1 MSQWMTS
8 ASARANAGPIP
19 GLTLPPEVSF
29 AEYAAS
35 TVAAPQPAWR
45 TLNIARERAFTGEL
59 RFATAPAIT
68 VFVDG
73 GSVYFAERHGDAPLG
88 ERLLA
93 ADVVT
98 PQQLERGVVRVGG
111 QEHLGRLFDRD
122 ATVDRDAVM
131 VVVESST
138 EALVAELAAEVVAA
152 VEVNPYRHH
161 QSGVHRWFVAPID
174 VSLSRPVSDVAQVDR
189 SVIDDLPGLPAPTS
203 AVRIE
208 WDQPD
213 VGGLAPPA
221 RAHSTAPSAPVM
233 PADANSDATRGA
245 APVGASSDPFA
256 VAGFGGAASDT
267 GSNDPAR
274 TGSAPERPVDD
285 AEAWLDDFQIVW
297 PDGSEE
303 LAAPAPRRIA
313 PAPSTATTATAGT
326 DDAVPIVE
334 QRDPATV
341 EAVAAPGSAPT
352 EASAD
357 LPTEAPIDRPAD
369 LPADANVS
377 FAMPLLR
384 IDTPPA
390 PGADVPDDVPDD
402 VADAVRRALQA
413 IEQAATQPRPLPK
426 IDLAPI
432 TLPELRLPTLG
443 GSADSGTV
451 SGGDV
456 DVADV
461 QPMTEYAV
469 PPTASTPAVAAAQPH
484 PEPRSSEP
492 QPIDTAPRLSPAG
505 SFAPPTP
512 DMSAESVYERLAAEH
527 AAAEAMA
534 GAASRAPSPEP
545 GQASVVFLD
554 DEEVDSSTRKGAL
567 RRLIGSLR
575 RGD

>member
-8 ASARANAGPIP
+8 TSARTSGVPNPGP
-19 GLTLPPEVSF
+19 TLPPEVSL
-29 AEYAAS
+29 AEYAVS
-35 TVAAPQPAWR
+35 TVASPQPAWR

-59 RFATAPAIT
+59 RFATAPAIA

-73 GSVYFAERHGDAPLG
+73 GSVYFAERHGDTPLG

-93 ADVVT
+93 AGVVT

-111 QEHLGRLFDRD
+111 AEHLGRLFDRD
-122 ATVDRDAVM
+122 PDVDRDAVM

-203 AVRIE
+203 GVRIE

-213 VGGLAPPA
+213 AGGLAPPGH
-221 RAHSTAPSAPVM
+221 AHAAAPPALGRLADAVP
-233 PADANSDATRGA
+233 PADALRDVEPVDPSADLDAGIGA
-245 APVGASSDPFA
+245 GDVSTDMGPDAASSAPD
-256 VAGFGGAASDT
+256 
-267 GSNDPAR
+267 
-274 TGSAPERPVDD
+274 GSADD
-285 AEAWLDDFQIVW
+285 ADAWLDDFQIVW

-303 LAAPAPRRIA
+303 LAAPAPRRVT
-313 PAPSTATTATAGT
+313 PLMPTTTVEVSATADET
-326 DDAVPIVE
+326 E
-334 QRDPATV
+334 
-341 EAVAAPGSAPT
+341 VAAVDAIRVEPGAETRAEVS
-352 EASAD
+352 D
-357 LPTEAPIDRPAD
+357 
-369 LPADANVS
+369 DANVS
-377 FAMPLLR
+377 FAMPQLR
-384 IDTPPA
+384 IDTPPG
-390 PGADVPDDVPDD
+390 PGADVPDD

-413 IEQAATQPRPLPK
+413 IEQAATQPRPLPQ

-443 GSADSGTV
+443 ES
-451 SGGDV
+451 
-456 DVADV
+456 
-461 QPMTEYAV
+461 TE
-469 PPTASTPAVAAAQPH
+469 TDAAQPMIERSA
-484 PEPRSSEP
+484 EPIEPTPSSVAPAPAPSDE
-492 QPIDTAPRLSPAG
+492 QPADTAPTPSAAPPVDIAPAVEPATVATAAG
-505 SFAPPTP
+505 SFAPPTA
-512 DMSAESVYERLAAEH
+512 DMSAESVYERLAAEQVAAEP
-527 AAAEAMA
+527 AAAVP
-534 GAASRAPSPEP
+534 APAPEP

-554 DEEVDSSTRKGAL
+554 EEDADSSTRKGAL